1 MECIIVSKCLL
12 GYPCRYD
19 AKNVPCEDVIALKEK
34 YELIPICP
42 EEMGGLPTPRIPAE
56 IVGDRVI
63 RRDGVDVTAE
73 YTLGAKIA
81 LTYAMEKDCKLAIL
95 KSKSPSCGKGMI
107 YDGTFTG
114 TLTHGDGITVRLFEA
129 KNIQVINE
137 KEADRLK

>member
-19 AKNVPCEDVIALKEK
+19 AKSVPCEDVIALKEK
-34 YELIPICP
+34 YELIPVCP

-63 RRDGVDVTAE
+63 
-73 YTLGAKIA
+73 TLGAKIA